1 MTTQLLERARAADN
15 GVGRVRQ
22 LRSSPVAVLLVDAG
36 AFIDPP
42 NEDAPHSRQVRRA
55 AAIADSIRQRLD
67 PLDVSFSDRS
77 RGELIA
83 LVRCEDDGED
93 PVERLKKRAT
103 ELRAHLKAQLHA
115 ELPVAV
121 GLPHVGSNAATRSYQ
136 DARTALTLARDCAGV
151 DGACSLDQMG
161 LAGLVDAPTRAS
173 RRLLARRLLAPLG
186 REPQLEETLRVYFA
200 CGCSP
205 SETAGQLGLHRNT
218 LAYRL
223 QRIAKLTGLH
233 PAHFEDAV
241 QLRIALHLVG
251 SHPVR

>member
-1 MTTQLLERARAADN
+1 VTTHVLDRARAADN
-15 GVGRVRQ
+15 GVGRARQ
-22 LRSSPVAVLLVDAG
+22 LPSSPVAVLLVDAG

-42 NEDAPHSRQVRRA
+42 DETAPHTRQVRRA
-55 AAIADSIRQRLD
+55 AAVADCIRQRLD
-67 PLDVSFSDRS
+67 PLEVSFSDRS

-83 LVRCEDDGED
+83 VVRCEDDGDD
-93 PVERLKKRAT
+93 PVERLKRRAA
-103 ELRAHLKAQLHA
+103 ELRTHLQEELHA

-121 GLPHVGSNAATRSYQ
+121 GLPHAGSNAPTRSYQ
-136 DARTALTLARDCAGV
+136 DARAALTLAEDCAGTAGV
-151 DGACSLDQMG
+151 CCLDQIG

-173 RRLLARRLLAPLG
+173 RRLLAARLLASLQ

-205 SETAGQLGLHRNT
+205 SETASQLGLHRNT

-223 QRIAKLTGLH
+223 QRIAKLTGRH

-241 QLRIALHLVG
+241 QLRIALHVVG
-251 SHPVR
+251 DHPSR